1 MPGKYP
7 GPNDTYPGKTAD
19 GLRCKGCGWPITPD
33 GDCNCGWNHRTQQ
46 SAFNEHAH
54 IFLDQKVV
62 LVNPPHQGKKEPKK
76 NE

>member
-7 GPNDTYPGKTAD
+7 GPNDKYPGQEN
-19 GLRCKGCGWPITPD
+19 GYCLGCRWPITPD
-33 GDCNCGWNHRTQQ
+33 GDCNCGWNHRTKR

-62 LVNPPHQGKKEPKK
+62 LVDPPPQEKKEPKK